1 MGEIIQVTKNKKAY
15 HDYFV
20 ESEYEAGIVLQGT
33 EVKSVRMGRIN
44 LKDSY
49 CSFDKGE
56 LFVYGMHISPY
67 KGGNRFNHE
76 PKRRRKLLMHK
87 SEINRLFG
95 LSKQQGYTVIPLSAY
110 FKSGKLKILIG
121 LCKGKKLYDKRVAS
135 AKKEAQRKIEY
146 ALKDR

>member
-56 LFVYGMHISPY
+56 IFVYGMHISPY

-87 SEINRLFG
+87 AEINRLFG

-121 LCKGKKLYDKRVAS
+121 LCKGKKLYDKRAAS

>member
-15 HDYFV
+15 HEYFV

-110 FKSGKLKILIG
+110 FKSGKLKLLIG
-121 LCKGKKLYDKRVAS
+121 LCKGKKLYDKRAAS

>member
-20 ESEYEAGIVLQGT
+20 ASEYEAGIVLQGT

-121 LCKGKKLYDKRVAS
+121 LCKGKKLYDKRAAS

>member
-56 LFVYGMHISPY
+56 IFVYGMHISPY

-87 SEINRLFG
+87 AEINRLFG

-121 LCKGKKLYDKRVAS
+121 LCKGKKLYDKRADS

>member
-121 LCKGKKLYDKRVAS
+121 LCKGKKLYDKRAVS

>member
-56 LFVYGMHISPY
+56 IFVYGMHISPY

-87 SEINRLFG
+87 AEINRLFG

-121 LCKGKKLYDKRVAS
+121 LCKGKKLYDKRAVS